1 VAASSLNLPI
11 GISLLLLILLDALI
25 TRTGWK
31 LPEFGNRV
39 KAAKTPKPIKVRAPK
54 AVVKAPVAVEEKAA
68 VTPESELAPS
78 ERRSRFQKAKD
89 KK

>member
-1 VAASSLNLPI
+1 MAATSLHLPA

-39 KAAKTPKPIKVRAPK
+39 KPAKTPKPIKVRAPK
-54 AVVKAPVAVEEKAA
+54 ESVKAPVAVEEKP
-68 VTPESELAPS
+68 VLKPESEQAPS

-89 KK
+89 RK

>member
-1 VAASSLNLPI
+1 
-11 GISLLLLILLDALI
+11 LLLLILLDALI

-39 KAAKTPKPIKVRAPK
+39 KPAKTPKPIKVRSPK
-54 AVVKAPVAVEEKAA
+54 AVVKVPVAVEEKPT
-68 VTPESELAPS
+68 VKPETEQAPS